1 MKVFLLVTPLTSRHH
16 NEPWIPTLRL
26 LHQFPFLL
34 PPQMVD
40 KGAIKFVLSGANIM
54 CPGTSLSPSV
64 THQRPTAGLTH
75 PNARMTPCEKGTVVA
90 IFAEGKTHPLAIGK
104 TSMSTED
111 IKTKNK
117 GIGVENYHYLNDGL
131 WHIKHFK

>member
-1 MKVFLLVTPLTSRHH
+1 
-16 NEPWIPTLRL
+16 
-26 LHQFPFLL
+26 
-34 PPQMVD
+34 
-40 KGAIKFVLSGANIM
+40 
-54 CPGTSLSPSV
+54 
-64 THQRPTAGLTH
+64 
-75 PNARMTPCEKGTVVA
+75 MTPCDKGVVVA

-131 WHIKHFK
+131 WQLKQIK